1 MKITSVTVQQQNK
14 QTNKKKHK
22 HQYGI
27 HKKERFDD
35 EEKRLTPYGFGTLST
50 QKTAMLTLA
59 NY

>member
-1 MKITSVTVQQQNK
+1 MKITSVTVQQKNK
-14 QTNKKKHK
+14 QTKKKHK

-27 HKKERFDD
+27 HKIERFDD
-35 EEKRLTPYGFGTLST
+35 EKKCLTPYGFGTLSK